1 MPPHFKKSGE
11 EPGTGPSGVPP
22 PVSQPSEPDPSL
34 LPLEEDDEEG
44 DDDETIDYRSS
55 PGDPDDETMYAQD
68 IYLDE
73 ARWSEFTAE
82 QKIAANTGSLTFLA
96 DMSGSINDK
105 YLSSSIHFVTK
116 GSRSPGLSSSFRT
129 AIDMPGIT
137 DEDRAIMTLYSS
149 QTDFYAATKV
159 STKLQMKK
167 RKEAAQSE
175 LREYYQG
182 FKEAKLAE
190 IKS

>member
-73 ARWSEFTAE
+73 AHWSEFTAQ
-82 QKIAANTGSLTFLA
+82 QKIAANTGSFTFLA
-96 DMSGSINDK
+96 DMSGSIHDQ
-105 YLSSSIHFVTK
+105 YLCSSVHFITT
-116 GSRSPGLSSSFRT
+116 GSRRSGLGPCLRN

-149 QTDFYAATKV
+149 QTDAYAATKT
-159 STKLQMKK
+159 STKLQSKK
-167 RKEAAQSE
+167 RKEASQSE
-175 LREYYQG
+175 LREYY
-182 FKEAKLAE
+182 
-190 IKS
+190 